1 MMFIFQMGRPLV
13 SLMRI
18 DFIKKNTNRSGYR
31 LTSPSGEYEFKAS
44 SQHPRN
50 QLCGDVSRHGGP
62 KWSLTCH
69 GLYQRSTGIVFF
81 NTIWI
86 SIMKVSHFFY
96 YQYGTGIWGFLSS
109 LGIYYAKTFISG
121 YITLFRAITM
131 FCEDWHNSEEYFSHS
146 NWMWRKL
153 WSVPQNTIMALNNVM

>member
-86 SIMKVSHFFY
+86 SIMKISHFLLPIRYRYLRISFKSRY
-96 YQYGTGIWGFLSS
+96 ILCKNLHIWVHNIIQSHNNVL
-109 LGIYYAKTFISG
+109 
-121 YITLFRAITM
+121 R
-131 FCEDWHNSEEYFSHS
+131 DWHNSEEYFSHS
-146 NWMWRKL
+146 NWIWRKL
-153 WSVPQNTIMALNNVM
+153 WSIPQNTIMTLNNIM